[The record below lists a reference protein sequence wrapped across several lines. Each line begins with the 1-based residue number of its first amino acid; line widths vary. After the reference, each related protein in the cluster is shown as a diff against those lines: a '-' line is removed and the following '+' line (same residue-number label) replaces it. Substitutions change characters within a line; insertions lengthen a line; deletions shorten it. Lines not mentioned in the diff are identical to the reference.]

1 MTGVAN
7 RIQSS
12 NCCRVK
18 NGRRVQYLKKHQW
31 LICFTNAN
39 RQKTCTTDKWLT
51 ICDSDVL
58 FMLLYCF
65 AIPAK
70 KILFFQW
77 ESRYVGILQNKN
89 MINAQIDLLI
99 RQKKLCWVYK
109 FCLFS
114 QNISAPKN
122 SLVLTF
128 GITRPRFSYNSNS
141 LFSERVMEILK

>member
-1 MTGVAN
+1 MPIASKARTAAVSKMDAGCNIWRNV
-7 RIQSS
+7 SS
-12 NCCRVK
+12 WYVSQTPRDNW
-18 NGRRVQYLKKHQW
+18 H
-31 LICFTNAN
+31 
-39 RQKTCTTDKWLT
+39 T
-51 ICDSDVL
+51 ICESDVL

-77 ESRYVGILQNKN
+77 ASRYVGILQNKN

-99 RQKKLCWVYK
+99 RQKKWCWVYK

-122 SLVLTF
+122 SLVLTLRNHDPHLVT
-128 GITRPRFSYNSNS
+128 ILIPRFQ
-141 LFSERVMEILK
+141 SES